1 MTKFRQKSK
10 LGIVN
15 WSEEKNPKDYSQ
27 NVNQYPSKKLGKKNQ
42 KDRRRNT
49 LDLSQNNG
57 GNSRLCIIESFLL
70 FFYFLKMDY

>member
-1 MTKFRQKSK
+1 MTKFRQKFK

-15 WSEEKNPKDYSQ
+15 SSEEKNPKDYSQ

-49 LDLSQNNG
+49 LDLSQNTMVVIVG
-57 GNSRLCIIESFLL
+57 FVL
-70 FFYFLKMDY
+70 